1 MSWSYYFKF
10 SPSIHF
16 CCLKIEGMSQGWQS
30 VTKKP
35 SKVGLKR
42 PALSISM
49 TSNFDQALS
58 AWSASSK
65 LIWSAFLKCNRGH
78 NQKTLKIAKKC
89 HILPPES
96 HIP

>member
-1 MSWSYYFKF
+1 MSWSYDFKF

-16 CCLKIEGMSQGWQS
+16 CCLKIEGISQGWQS

-58 AWSASSK
+58 A
-65 LIWSAFLKCNRGH
+65 
-78 NQKTLKIAKKC
+78 
-89 HILPPES
+89 
-96 HIP
+96 